1 LARPSTSRLKTR
13 PASTDSGAPKLSR
26 SAKLDPKLRLTMQM
40 VLAARRWRS
49 LLDDRLR
56 PLGHS
61 APRMEAMSTI
71 AHSPQLSAQVEIA
84 KRIGIEGPTL
94 TRMLDMLEADK
105 LVERLPDPSDR
116 RANRIRLTKKGE
128 EVLAE
133 INAVADELRTQLLA
147 RFDPEGIDKA
157 NDFIAQLLD
166 CFEEDIPNGA

>member
-1 LARPSTSRLKTR
+1 LAKPSNARAKKEAAAFGG
-13 PASTDSGAPKLSR
+13 ASTKPSR
-26 SAKLDPKLRLTMQM
+26 NAGIDPKFLLTMQM

-71 AHSPQLSAQVEIA
+71 AHSPQLSAQVDIA

-94 TRMLDMLEADK
+94 TRMLDLLEADG

-116 RANRIRLTKKGE
+116 RANRIKLTPKGGE
-128 EVLAE
+128 ALAE
-133 INAVADELRTQLLA
+133 INAVANDLRTHLLA
-147 RFDPEGIDKA
+147 RFDADTIDKT
-157 NDFIAQLLD
+157 NLFLAQLLD
-166 CFEEDIPNGA
+166 CFDNGIPRVS

>member
-1 LARPSTSRLKTR
+1 
-13 PASTDSGAPKLSR
+13 
-26 SAKLDPKLRLTMQM
+26 
-40 VLAARRWRS
+40 
-49 LLDDRLR
+49 
-56 PLGHS
+56 
-61 APRMEAMSTI
+61 MEAMSTI

>member
-1 LARPSTSRLKTR
+1 
-13 PASTDSGAPKLSR
+13 
-26 SAKLDPKLRLTMQM
+26 MQM

>member
-1 LARPSTSRLKTR
+1 M
-13 PASTDSGAPKLSR
+13 
-26 SAKLDPKLRLTMQM
+26 RLTMQM